1 MKKMVF
7 VGLFSLVSVGLFAE
21 TQNYSEQDYAL
32 CNVVSESSAATE
44 VHGKHAGD
52 CVYYEDVNI
61 SDEDCKNNHR
71 HGGRSSNSSHM
82 RRSMNQDRDNMVS
95 VSGGFYGSD
104 HMEDGDSYFSVGG
117 RYTDYRFG
125 NLGYYAGGSALFA
138 SSDHMSSADHTSPA
152 YERAEMEVGLTYA
165 NRLFGKLRW
174 YGDAGVVG
182 SLDRNASSENIYAV
196 DFEGG
201 LGAEVISS
209 KGLFFRVGP
218 TYRVN
223 LYSSETPNVDPSGF
237 GGKVQIGYA
246 W

>member
-21 TQNYSEQDYAL
+21 TQNYSDQDYAL
-32 CNVVSESSAATE
+32 CRVVSESNSTME
-44 VHGKHAGD
+44 YHEKHDGD
-52 CVYYEDVNI
+52 CIYYEDVQI

-71 HGGRSSNSSHM
+71 HGGMSSNTSHM
-82 RRSMNQDRDNMVS
+82 RPAMNQNRDSMVS
-95 VSGGFYGSD
+95 VSGGFYGFD
-104 HMEDGDSYFSVGG
+104 HMEDSDTYFSVGG

-125 NLGYYAGGSALFA
+125 NFGYYVGGSALFS
-138 SSDHMSSADHTSPA
+138 SSDHMSSSDHASPT
-152 YERAEMEVGLTYA
+152 YERAEIEVGATYG

-174 YGDAGVVG
+174 YGDAGIIG
-182 SLDRNASSENIYAV
+182 SLDHNGASENMYAV

-201 LGAEVISS
+201 LGAELISH
-209 KGLFFRVGP
+209 GGVFFRVGP

-223 LYSSETPNVDPSGF
+223 LYASETPQVDPSGF
-237 GGKVQIGYA
+237 GAKMQIGYA